1 MVTND
6 KKKVRK
12 RRVLKVHNGYRP
24 ASNSYPG
31 ARDDKI
37 SQNSLV

>member
-1 MVTND
+1 MI
-6 KKKVRK
+6 RK
-12 RRVLKVHNGYRP
+12 RPQKDRELKDPTDYRP